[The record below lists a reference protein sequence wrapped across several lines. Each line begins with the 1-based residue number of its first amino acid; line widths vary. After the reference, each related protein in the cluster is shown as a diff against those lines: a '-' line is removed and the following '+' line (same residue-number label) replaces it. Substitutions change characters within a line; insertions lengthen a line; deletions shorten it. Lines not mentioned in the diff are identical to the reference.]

1 MKLSSAQIAAVEQ
14 ATGANPIPDEDPANA
29 KLREA
34 VGEHTFYVD
43 QQGLLVLE
51 SPEAAAT
58 PQETLQGTPDEALEI
73 VRVGRWVEGEQ
84 QQLALT
90 PPERTGQVIDL
101 AAHRPAPKPDGPDA
115 A

>member
-14 ATGANPIPDEDPANA
+14 ATGANPLPEEEPAQA
-29 KLREA
+29 KLAEA
-34 VGEHTFYVD
+34 LGDHTFYVD
-43 QQGLLVLE
+43 QQGLVILE

-58 PQETLQGTPDEALEI
+58 PEDTLEI
-73 VRVGRWVEGEQ
+73 VRVGRWVEGNE

-90 PPERTGQVIDL
+90 PAERTGQVLDL
-101 AAHRPAPKPDGPDA
+101 SAYRDGAKPDGPDA

>member
-14 ATGANPIPDEDPANA
+14 ATGANPLPDEEPARA
-29 KLREA
+29 KLAEA
-34 VGEHTFYVD
+34 LGDHTFYVD
-43 QQGLLVLE
+43 QQGLVILE

-58 PQETLQGTPDEALEI
+58 PEDTLEI
-73 VRVGRWVEGEQ
+73 VRVGRWVEGKE

-90 PPERTGQVIDL
+90 PAERTGQVLDL
-101 AAHRPAPKPDGPDA
+101 SAYRGGPEPNGPDA

>member
-14 ATGANPIPDEDPANA
+14 ATGANPLPEEEPANA
-29 KLREA
+29 KLAEA
-34 VGEHTFYVD
+34 LGEHTFYVD
-43 QQGLLVLE
+43 QQGLVILE

-58 PQETLQGTPDEALEI
+58 PEATLEI
-73 VRVGRWVEGEQ
+73 VRVGRWVEGEE

-90 PPERTGQVIDL
+90 PAERTGQVLDL
-101 AAHRPAPKPDGPDA
+101 SAHREETKPDGPDA